1 LRRWDSVTSD
11 ETNKDLTCDVA
22 DKPENA
28 GETANGGRESG
39 ANERPG
45 TSMTKDEAQGNSSD
59 VEELSIQIADVDVDD
74 PEDVDPEDVDAIEE
88 RIEEIEAIDFRD
100 LSPPQRDLLEFELS
114 TLQAMLEAI
123 SQALGMDSHKSIEGG
138 EDDE

>member
-1 LRRWDSVTSD
+1 MTD
-11 ETNKDLTCDVA
+11 ESTKDLTCDVT
-22 DKPENA
+22 DKPGRTGA
-28 GETANGGRESG
+28 TAHRRSGNRGRE
-39 ANERPG
+39 RPHE
-45 TSMTKDEAQGNSSD
+45 SMRKDDPQGNSSD

-74 PEDVDPEDVDAIEE
+74 PEDVDPEDVAAIEE

-100 LSPPQRDLLEFELS
+100 LAPPQRDLLEFELS